1 MTMQPNPQQP
11 LYVYVQKPPSNGLAV
26 AGLVLGI
33 TGAVL
38 ALIPLV
44 GVFLCWLPAL
54 LAIIFGFI
62 GIATANRT
70 GLRKT
75 EAIWAVVL
83 GFSPPVII
91 VAELV
96 IAIVVGGS
104 NS

>member
-1 MTMQPNPQQP
+1 M
-11 LYVYVQKPPSNGLAV
+11 VQKPPSNGLAL
-26 AGLVLGI
+26 AGLILGI

-62 GIATANRT
+62 GISTANRT

-75 EAIWAVVL
+75 EAVWAVVL

-91 VAELV
+91 IAEMV
-96 IAIVVGGS
+96 IAIAVSGGS
-104 NS
+104 S